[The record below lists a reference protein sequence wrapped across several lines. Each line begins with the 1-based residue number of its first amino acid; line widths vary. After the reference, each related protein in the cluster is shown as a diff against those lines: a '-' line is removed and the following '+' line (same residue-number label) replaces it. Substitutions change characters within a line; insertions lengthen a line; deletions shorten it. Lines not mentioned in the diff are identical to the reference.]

1 LTADATTAT
10 YAGAMSPDMRRIVGV
25 TWLPALLAVIA
36 VTEMAALQPPS
47 WQAGATLEV
56 FACAALCWRRR
67 FVVLSPMLAL
77 GAIVMIPVL
86 GTPLSAPT
94 MPIALC
100 ALAFF
105 SLGRHVGDRRALWGF
120 VVILGGVW
128 ADYRWFDSRQHNGS
142 DLLFVLVVAL
152 LPFVLGQL
160 MRRLSEQKAA
170 LEVNRDLVRIQA
182 IRDERDRIARDLHDV
197 IAHSISAMV
206 VQTAAAQDLVRTD
219 PDRAEA
225 ALSAVADAGRHAL
238 TDTGRLLH
246 VLRDTEGELGLA
258 PASGLAEVP
267 ELVDQFRA
275 NGLRIDL
282 DFVQPSPPLPAGI
295 DVSAY
300 RIVQEAL
307 TNALRYGA
315 DGAASLSI
323 ACAKDAVSIRSSNVS
338 SGSSRSLGSGL
349 GLLGIAE
356 RIAVLGGTFSH
367 GITPEGR
374 FELAVT
380 LPVTT

>member
-1 LTADATTAT
+1 
-10 YAGAMSPDMRRIVGV
+10 
-25 TWLPALLAVIA
+25 
-36 VTEMAALQPPS
+36 
-47 WQAGATLEV
+47 
-56 FACAALCWRRR
+56 
-67 FVVLSPMLAL
+67 
-77 GAIVMIPVL
+77 
-86 GTPLSAPT
+86 
-94 MPIALC
+94 
-100 ALAFF
+100 
-105 SLGRHVGDRRALWGF
+105 
-120 VVILGGVW
+120 
-128 ADYRWFDSRQHNGS
+128 
-142 DLLFVLVVAL
+142 
-152 LPFVLGQL
+152 
-160 MRRLSEQKAA
+160 
-170 LEVNRDLVRIQA
+170 
-182 IRDERDRIARDLHDV
+182 
-197 IAHSISAMV
+197 
-206 VQTAAAQDLVRTD
+206 
-219 PDRAEA
+219 
-225 ALSAVADAGRHAL
+225 
-238 TDTGRLLH
+238 
-246 VLRDTEGELGLA
+246 
-258 PASGLAEVP
+258 VP